1 MPTIRRLCAPLIVM
15 SGVIITAVAFAM
27 PATAADGVYPPPG
40 GTQVLGVS
48 ASVDTPVAAAPV
60 AAAPVVVAGV
70 SANAP
75 TATGGELA
83 FTGGAVVGLG
93 ALGGLLLIGG
103 ATMVVAG
110 KRRKVDA

>member
-15 SGVIITAVAFAM
+15 SGVIVTAVTFVM
-27 PATAADGVYPPPG
+27 PATAADGAYPPPG
-40 GTQVLGVS
+40 GTQVLGVG
-48 ASVDTPVAAAPV
+48 ASIDTPAV
-60 AAAPVVVAGV
+60 AAPVVVAGV